1 MEKKGVAECD
11 RGLALC
17 TAAASGHMDII
28 NLLLEHGWE
37 KMEPPKG
44 SSPLL
49 FAIASPNM
57 QPAILEL
64 FLSRGADIQNTW
76 TGRGDGI
83 ASYCLLGHT
92 GILRYLVRR
101 GANVEARTKTKG
113 KTPLQVAS
121 RNAYSPDGL
130 KAVRALLNAGAG
142 ITSRRYDGQN
152 ILHLAASVSNVPLLR
167 RALRYGLDPDSRT
180 VRGLTP
186 LVIAAEHGRI
196 RSISIPLRWGASIDA
211 RCNENCTPLHIAVA
225 QGQGQ
230 AVGLLVENGA
240 SLDLLN
246 SRGYSPLQ
254 EAREHGHKA
263 AEMIILQAG
272 AADNSP
278 SEMDESI
285 TETSTR

>member
-64 FLSRGADIQNTW
+64 FLSRGADIQATLGPEEVTALHLTASW
-76 TGRGDGI
+76 GD
-83 ASYCLLGHT
+83 T

-180 VRGLTP
+180 VRELTP
-186 LVIAAEHGRI
+186 LAIAAEHGRL
-196 RSISIPLRWGASIDA
+196 RSISILLRWSASIDA
-211 RCNENCTPLHIAVA
+211 RCKENCTPLHIAVA

-230 AVGLLVENGA
+230 AVGLLVV
-240 SLDLLN
+240 
-246 SRGYSPLQ
+246 
-254 EAREHGHKA
+254 
-263 AEMIILQAG
+263 
-272 AADNSP
+272 
-278 SEMDESI
+278 
-285 TETSTR
+285 